1 MKYRLAKFFLIIGLL
16 LSIYVL
22 LVLLHI
28 VSFKNLEFLLL
39 GYLFWMLFTIFIS
52 YFSLMIAASQ
62 KPKEI
67 VKVVYKEVPKE
78 PTKKEQKVDKERQI
92 IQKYTQIVLKDLE
105 KYEDSLNNYIDHLF
119 ENLSEAFKI
128 VVGMFFIWDKDGQV
142 YKTAGTYALYR
153 EDNYKEYKLGEGIT
167 GQVAKDKR
175 VLYIDNVPE
184 NYIIVYSGL
193 IKGTPK
199 YLVFLPIIKNDF
211 TVAVVEFATFEA
223 LPEPTLKILENLSN
237 KLSEQFPD
245 FVKI

>member
-16 LSIYVL
+16 FSIFVL
-22 LVLLHI
+22 LVLLHVI
-28 VSFKNLEFLLL
+28 SFQNQDFLLL
-39 GYLFWMLFTIFIS
+39 GYLFWMLFTVFIA
-52 YFSLMIAASQ
+52 YFSLTIASSQ

-67 VKVVYKEVPKE
+67 VKVVYKEVPQKE
-78 PTKKEQKVDKERQI
+78 SKEEQKKDKEAQV
-92 IQKYTQIVLKDLE
+92 IQKYVQKVLTDLDKNSDSID
-105 KYEDSLNNYIDHLF
+105 KYVDQLF
-119 ENLSEAFKI
+119 KNLAEAFNI
-128 VVGMFFIWDKDGQV
+128 VVGMFFLWDKENQV
-142 YKTAGTYALYR
+142 YKTTGTYAFYR
-153 EDNYKEYKLGEGIT
+153 EDSYKEYRLGEGIT

-199 YLVFLPIIKNDF
+199 YLVFLPIVKNDF

-223 LPEPTLKILENLSN
+223 LPEPTLKILENLAN
-237 KLSEQFPD
+237 KLSAQFPD